1 MEYSIVEKLKKE
13 TAKVEKIVKDLVSA
27 EESSRV
33 KNIISKDDLIITYSS
48 LRKIPATTL
57 YWILTVLNTKRKQPV
72 LSDITSFL
80 THIAPYRKDYSLLA
94 ITSNPSSLKRLH
106 DVYRLL
112 NVDMVVLS
120 ETMPKGI
127 KYSNVMLLDFGNTL
141 FQNNLGYTMYLSSL
155 ALEIIPETLITRR
168 TSKLCDELINIASII
183 PSLFERYKDVL
194 NNIVDTLVE
203 GRNVVFLTPSYL
215 RNVIDT
221 YLHLAPYR
229 LKGKIFSH
237 DLSIVFEECPKPRND
252 TTYVICRTGVEELSY
267 KFAKFSCGLENLLDL
282 NLNVDPVSASTY
294 LLLLMEYIF
303 RYLNTVCKKSHN
315 NS

>member
-1 MEYSIVEKLKKE
+1 MEYDIVDKLKE
-13 TAKVEKIVKDLVSA
+13 EAAKVEKIVKDVILA

-33 KNIISKDDLIITYSS
+33 KNIISKDNLIITYSS
-48 LRKIPATTL
+48 LRKIPATAL

-80 THIAPYRKDYSLLA
+80 THIAPYRRDYSLLA

-112 NVDMVVLS
+112 NIDMVVLS
-120 ETMPKGI
+120 ESMPKGV
-127 KYSNVMLLDFGNTL
+127 KYSNIVLLNFGNTL

-155 ALEIIPETLITRR
+155 ALEIIPETLITHR
-168 TSKLCDELINIASII
+168 TSKLCDELINIASIV
-183 PSLFERYKDVL
+183 PSLFERYEDIL
-194 NNIVDTLVE
+194 NSVVEALVK
-203 GRNVVFLTPSYL
+203 GRNVIFLAPGYL

-221 YLHLAPYR
+221 YLHLIPYMF
-229 LKGKIFSH
+229 KGRIFGH
-237 DLSIVFEECPKPRND
+237 DLSIVFEEHPKPHNN
-252 TTYVICRTGVEELSY
+252 TIYVICRTGVEELSY
-267 KFAKFSCGLENLLDL
+267 RFAKFSCGLENILDL

-303 RYLNTVCKKSHN
+303 RYLNTVGKESHN